1 MENIRVYTDF
11 ANKYILKYIVFVIVG
26 LLVTA
31 SIIFNDNSQDAK
43 WFFICWLSG
52 AAFILIKGIISIS
65 ELIVS
70 GEKVIIKNK
79 LSETEEFLVQ
89 DISDIKFRRYTLTIY
104 TKRKKYVGYFEK
116 EIGRDIVQKLLN
128 VIEK

>member
-11 ANKYILKYIVFVIVG
+11 VNNTILLSI
-26 LLVTA
+26 A
-31 SIIFNDNSQDAK
+31 SIIVWALFALTIIFNNSEQDTI
-43 WFFICWLSG
+43 WFLIGMLSLTV
-52 AAFILIKGIISIS
+52 INLIISVLSIS

-104 TKRKKYVGYFEK
+104 TKRKKYVGYYEK
-116 EIGRDIVQKLLN
+116 EIGRDIAQKLLN
-128 VIEK
+128 VIAK